1 MLPTVATSSWS
12 PLGSENINTSVV
24 NSPDALVEGLGDG
37 HKIMVPN
44 VRDAMLVKGGN
55 PEPVMVTTC
64 PGSADCGSTVM
75 DAGTADAEGG
85 VTVGIG
91 IGASAVGIV
100 GDVGVGST
108 VGTSGDVGV
117 GSTVGTSGGV
127 GVGSTVGTSGGV
139 GVASTVG
146 TEGGIKVAVSTEA
159 GIVVGGAVGRLV
171 TGETSVGIDSGV
183 GEDAG
188 VTVPSSASFSATP
201 SSFSA
206 AISRISWP
214 LPPQERLRRVKNTNV
229 RDKSCTRLEVGI
241 KGKPP

>member
-1 MLPTVATSSWS
+1 VLPTVATSSWS

-108 VGTSGDVGV
+108 VGTSG
-117 GSTVGTSGGV
+117 
-127 GVGSTVGTSGGV
+127 GV

-146 TEGGIKVAVSTEA
+146 TERGIKVAVSTEA

-188 VTVPSSASFSATP
+188 VTVPSSANFSATP